1 MNTRRSP
8 LLAGLFLAIACG
20 GAQAPADKPAAAA
33 APAPAKAAEEPAKV
47 AAAPADKHDA
57 AEEEGCIHGNH
68 EGPKAEGGHGHGEG
82 HGDGAACGGHGGA
95 APTTGEPG
103 HFGSAFALK
112 ENKPLSQVLASGKDA
127 LPKDA
132 VQVTGTIDSVCQK
145 MGCWLVVKDGE
156 AQARVLMKDHAFT
169 VPTDVKGKPVV
180 VEGTLETRTFDEKQ
194 VKHIEK
200 DGGGDPSKVGGERTE
215 FVLTASGIKIVANS

>member
-1 MNTRRSP
+1 MHTRRTA
-8 LLAGLFLAIACG
+8 LLAGLLLVACG
-20 GAQAPADKPAAAA
+20 GGAPAPADKPAAAQ
-33 APAPAKAAEEPAKV
+33 APADPAKTDDPAKV
-47 AAAPADKHDA
+47 AAAPADKHED
-57 AEEEGCIHGNH
+57 EDEGCIHGKH
-68 EGPKAEGGHGHGEG
+68 EGGKGHE
-82 HGDGAACGGHGGA
+82 DGAACGGHGGA
-95 APTTGEPG
+95 ATPSGEPG
-103 HFGSAFALK
+103 HFGSAFALTD
-112 ENKPLSQVLASGKDA
+112 NKPLATVLASGKDA

-180 VEGTLETRTFDEKQ
+180 VEGTLETRTFNEAQ

-200 DGGGDPSKVGGERTE
+200 DAGNDPSKASGERTE
-215 FVLTASGIKIVANS
+215 YVLTASAIKIANS

>member
-1 MNTRRSP
+1 MHTRRIS
-8 LLAGLFLAIACG
+8 LLAGLFLAVACG
-20 GAQAPADKPAAAA
+20 GGAPAPADKPAAAPV
-33 APAPAKAAEEPAKV
+33 PAPAKAVEEPAKV
-47 AAAPADKHDA
+47 AAAPAEKHD
-57 AEEEGCIHGNH
+57 EDEGCIHGKH
-68 EGPKAEGGHGHGEG
+68 EAGKGHE
-82 HGDGAACGGHGGA
+82 DGAACGGHGGA
-95 APTTGEPG
+95 AAPSTGEPG

-112 ENKPLSQVLASGKDA
+112 DNKPLGQVLASGKDA

-180 VEGTLETRTFDEKQ
+180 VEGTLATRTFSEPE

-200 DGGGDPSKVGGERTE
+200 DAGGDPAKASGERTE